1 MPYVSVILVGQ
12 ERTVLSFTATTCT
25 TVLVMVNV
33 WVPTRASAI
42 PDIWLVSFFLIFLY
56 EDVIDHRSYA
66 HNLNSCEIKVAR
78 NSFQHLYFDGSL
90 RYNHSLSLDAAI
102 MASQKLP
109 NLW

>member
-42 PDIWLVSFFLIFLY
+42 PAIWLVSFFFNIPL
-56 EDVIDHRSYA
+56 
-66 HNLNSCEIKVAR
+66 
-78 NSFQHLYFDGSL
+78 
-90 RYNHSLSLDAAI
+90 
-102 MASQKLP
+102 
-109 NLW
+109 